1 MPVTVKIYVDQWIFI
16 NFVMDYFLLALVKR
30 LLGLSVK
37 RGRLSRGALSGTA
50 VSGAGTAAVIGLG
63 QTTQGWAGTF
73 PFMAFLLALR
83 IACAVGGSLIMAQV
97 AYGPLK
103 RQGLFRAAGALFFA
117 AVLMGGLIYAL
128 TSMFFLQKAFSMALT
143 AGSLLCFGV
152 GAYFFARGAV
162 GFLTE
167 NREKRQKLRMVRLSY
182 RGRECGIMALWDT
195 GNQLFDPL
203 SGQPVHILDSQVC
216 RTIVETVEAVRCIP
230 YQTIGVSEGILPAI
244 FFDTMEIET
253 EEEAILLKKPLV
265 ALSSRPVSPKG
276 EYQLLLHGSALKG
289 EQCK

>member
-37 RGRLSRGALSGTA
+37 RGRLSLGALSGTA

-63 QTTQGWAGTF
+63 QTTQGWAGSF

-152 GAYFFARGAV
+152 GAYFFCKG
-162 GFLTE
+162 GGWI
-167 NREKRQKLRMVRLSY
+167 SY
-182 RGRECGIMALWDT
+182 RKPGKA
-195 GNQLFDPL
+195 
-203 SGQPVHILDSQVC
+203 S
-216 RTIVETVEAVRCIP
+216 EA
-230 YQTIGVSEGILPAI
+230 QN
-244 FFDTMEIET
+244 
-253 EEEAILLKKPLV
+253 
-265 ALSSRPVSPKG
+265 
-276 EYQLLLHGSALKG
+276 GSAVIQRKG
-289 EQCK
+289 MWDYGSLGYGKPAF